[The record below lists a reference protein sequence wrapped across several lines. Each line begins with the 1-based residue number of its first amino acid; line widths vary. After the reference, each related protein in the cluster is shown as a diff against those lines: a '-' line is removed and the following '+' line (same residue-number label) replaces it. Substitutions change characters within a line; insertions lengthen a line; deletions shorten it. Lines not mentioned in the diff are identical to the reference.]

1 SSKGVNACGCAN
13 GKLDDTPSP
22 PRWCQRRETWSA
34 SGRSRTARKNF
45 WRDEATADTAN
56 RTATGVSSGAGLGR
70 FVGRGE
76 NAARRP
82 QPQDP
87 PCHPPPPHPVA
98 RRQVASLNKTSDQQ
112 QLLLGRP
119 RGDLGARFVHEH
131 VD

>member
-1 SSKGVNACGCAN
+1 MESSSKGVNACGCAN

-82 QPQDP
+82 HPQDP
-87 PCHPPPPHPVA
+87 HFPPPPPPTRSHTQNVQPP
-98 RRQVASLNKTSDQQ
+98 KT
-112 QLLLGRP
+112 P
-119 RGDLGARFVHEH
+119 P
-131 VD
+131 